1 MDCVYVSFSSWF
13 LVCLFLTLLLALL
26 TITGRL
32 SGGKILFLLSLGR
45 FSAVAIS
52 PGLGPLVRE
61 FGNRG
66 GEVQLILHV
75 DSVIHLSFSF

>member
-1 MDCVYVSFSSWF
+1 MDCLYVSFSFWF

-26 TITGRL
+26 TITRRL
-32 SGGKILFLLSLGR
+32 YRGKILFLLSLGR
-45 FSAVAIS
+45 FSAMAIS
-52 PGLGPLVRE
+52 PGHGPFVRD

-75 DSVIHLSFSF
+75 DSVVHLSFSF

>member
-1 MDCVYVSFSSWF
+1 MDCVYVSFSFWF
-13 LVCLFLTLLLALL
+13 LDCLFLTLLLALL

-32 SGGKILFLLSLGR
+32 SKGKILFLLSLGR
-45 FSAVAIS
+45 FSAMAIS
-52 PGLGPLVRE
+52 PGCGPFVRD

-75 DSVIHLSFSF
+75 DYVIHLSFSF